1 MSVSDYIQSYL
12 SPMRMERQLLLA
24 KQALSKSYL
33 GQKGLIEV
41 VDVDGKLKFKSTYID
56 PLRLRGGQSAQL
68 ISDSIEEVAQYS
80 SSLGLTE
87 MVDIEA
93 GSLGPSTYRGYAQ
106 VLTDIN
112 EALKLTGD
120 QPISRAQIK
129 IHKAESGSESIG
141 KFLQNM
147 KNQKAGLIFP
157 TDEGGMALS
166 FIQGDRVLSM
176 EETLEAMSKGG
187 RPLFTPDE
195 LDKALKGGNEGLS
208 KLFAKLPKRLKGVL
222 SPRDISISG
231 GLMNS
236 FLGKPTS
243 IGSTQIMGELSQATL
258 AMDNVFE
265 TIALGFDQ
273 DTAKNFAL
281 GTKQSDVRAFMEES
295 FQYKGGGT
303 AVEEASGYV
312 NNVLD
317 EIIKSRTTPTSSL
330 DKTKIL
336 KSLEDLVTDIIRD
349 GKNDSDKGIFGTNE
363 IKKFLNDPKNSNLID
378 NETSG
383 VIKSLLDELEKGRD
397 GSSLI
402 NTKFASEL
410 RKTLHKELESL
421 TQSRDEKSMIR
432 KVELRRQL
440 SELNIKD
447 GEAIGLSQGTVR
459 GSVRIGG
466 ADYSY
471 KSAAQFK
478 NFSKRFEKY
487 GIITSISGLKK
498 ETGIAAG
505 TPILNLSGL
514 AESTSRVYT
523 DPMLAAFHDAIF
535 GNTEDIA
542 ISSKYSRNVLD
553 EFKGILE
560 SGRLTDDSE
569 VLQGIKKLA
578 QQDIEQF
585 AEPQQFSK
593 MLNRDFAQRIL
604 DLHRSGISINDSPE
618 YLNLLKKYYE
628 AELYKTKNGQRL
640 PVVGDVYRFALNSE
654 ANAMTGTTGR
664 KTIAGKTIDIE
675 PTKILSGKPI
685 NVKIG
690 EAGDEISAQIAQF
703 RVSNHNILFHE
714 DDIRKF
720 YHALGGFDLDDKGLP
735 ILGTYMSQGK
745 RRLGAAMVRQPTS
758 MGEVIGLTRFEDIES
773 YREIFGGN
781 RFFMKTLDEMA
792 KGDSKFLG
800 LKMAFDGS
808 GVSDD
813 VINSSMMGT
822 IEQLTIEVNDIL
834 SGAKFDKGVR
844 TGGMRDFNK
853 NFFKKLGVFGTLDDG
868 TEGVTHFS
876 ATKLIAL
883 GDQDPGLMSLGFQRL
898 VAEVA
903 EMPLEQEVLSGLDSM
918 SLISGSQKSQ
928 LQQMTKELKDQR
940 KNRLNLGGVDLED
953 ADREIQSLSD
963 KFYKTV
969 NALNISPEQKGIAL
983 GKSFINKS
991 IDSAIENTNILG
1003 QYINRATVVGHGLRQ
1018 MEDMLGTIPGIQ
1030 EDLISK
1036 KLMLAFTPA
1045 ETVIDMTQTFT
1056 SGRMLLGQ
1064 TTKLANGDPNLG
1076 VKVLQELYGK
1086 ETNLN
1091 DFGDKTMQQYGKMFG
1106 YLKQKHGGTD
1116 GPFTGVLDE
1125 AFLTSGK
1132 MNKNDLIN
1140 FARSLSAGMVE
1151 ADNTAD
1157 VTDINKAVESQQ
1169 YDEVE
1174 KVLRARGIIAKGSL
1188 SEIVDVANTSN
1199 YYLEAMAKLGRNAQI
1214 SQEQELV
1221 SRTSERSR
1229 IAAEKILDENQE
1241 RIKAVQSLADE
1252 IQSGFFAESSKV
1264 ELEIRKIELGSN
1276 LLDNLQQVQKSM
1288 GISGYEMTS
1297 ALQYGGLRRKIA
1309 PEFFTKLP
1317 DSSTNIENESLN
1329 LFHRYMQ
1336 MSEQKAIYEKS
1347 TKNLQLRQY
1356 VDDIFGNMSDA
1367 QKAGIKEDALDLDF
1381 ADDFFGTNRRSSVI
1395 SSLIKGEADEGATMD
1410 EQQIARALKN
1420 KTMFE
1425 LNAQADK
1432 EAAAFLN
1439 GDLASGRILSSVDD
1453 ITEATPGVV
1462 ADTLRDLSKVK
1473 KSTASQSM
1481 YKRMNKQYLAEQ
1493 FAKPGVRNIAIGA
1506 GLAIAASFL
1515 YQSKKDHTQEA
1526 MSGPPLL
1533 PGGSAYESDYPK
1545 RLSEIPQARGQGF
1558 TAGMNYKVSLFGDR
1572 DQIQK
1577 FSAAASGLTNGN
1589 INSTM
1594 YNRIPDVARDPY
1606 QSIARSY

>member
-1 MSVSDYIQSYL
+1 M
-12 SPMRMERQLLLA
+12 PMERQLLLA

-41 VDVDGKLKFKSTYID
+41 VDVDGKLKFKSTYFD
-56 PLRLRGGQSAQL
+56 PLRQRAGQSAQL
-68 ISDSIEEVAQYS
+68 ISDSIEEVAEYVS
-80 SSLGLTE
+80 SFGLTE
-87 MVDIEA
+87 AVDIKP
-93 GSLGPSTYRGYAQ
+93 GTLGPSTYRGYGQ
-106 VLTDIN
+106 VLMDIN
-112 EALKLTGD
+112 EALQLTGD
-120 QPISRAQIK
+120 QQYGAQIK
-129 IHKAESGSESIG
+129 IHKAEAGSESIG
-141 KFLQNM
+141 KFLQDM

-166 FIQGDRVLSM
+166 LRQGDRVLSM

-243 IGSTQIMGELSQATL
+243 IGSTQIMNELSQATL

-281 GTKQSDVRAFMEES
+281 GTKQSDVKAFMEES
-295 FQYKGGGT
+295 FKYKGGGT
-303 AVEEASGYV
+303 AVEEASSYV
-312 NNVLD
+312 NSVLD
-317 EIIKSRTTPTSSL
+317 EIIESRTTPTSSL

-336 KSLEDLVTDIIRD
+336 NSLENLVKDIIRD

-363 IKKFLNDPKNSNLID
+363 IKKFLNDPNNSSLID
-378 NETSG
+378 DETSG

-397 GSSLI
+397 GSSLV
-402 NTKFASEL
+402 NTKYAARL
-410 RKTLHKELESL
+410 RETLHKELESL
-421 TQSRDEKSMIR
+421 TQSRDEQSMIR

-440 SELNIKD
+440 SELKIGKD
-447 GEAIGLSQGTVR
+447 GEAIGSSQGTVR
-459 GSVRIGG
+459 GSVRIGD

-478 NFSKRFEKY
+478 NFSDRFDKY

-505 TPILNLSGL
+505 TPVLNLSGL

-523 DPMLAAFHDAIF
+523 DPMLASFHDAIF

-664 KTIAGKTIDIE
+664 KTLSGKSIDIE

-685 NVKIG
+685 KVTIG
-690 EAGDEISAQIAQF
+690 EAGDEFSAQIAQF

-735 ILGTYMSQGK
+735 ILGTYMSEGK

-781 RFFMKTLDEMA
+781 RFFMKTLNEMA
-792 KGDSKFLG
+792 EGDSKFLG

-834 SGAKFDKGVR
+834 SGAKFDNGVR

-903 EMPLEQEVLSGLDSM
+903 EMPLEQEVLSSLDSM

-953 ADREIQSLSD
+953 ADREIQSLSK
-963 KFYKTV
+963 KFYETV
-969 NALNISPEQKGIAL
+969 NALNLSPEQKGIAL
-983 GKSFINKS
+983 GKTFIGKS

-1030 EDLISK
+1030 QDLINK

-1056 SGRMLLGQ
+1056 SGRMLLGE
-1064 TTKLANGDPNLG
+1064 TAKLANLDSNLG
-1076 VKVLQELYGK
+1076 VKVLEELYGK

-1125 AFLTSGK
+1125 AFLTSKK

-1140 FARSLSAGMVE
+1140 FARSLSAGMLE
-1151 ADNTAD
+1151 ADNAAD

-1252 IQSGFFAESSKV
+1252 IQSGSFAESSKV
-1264 ELEIRKIELGSN
+1264 ALEIKKIELGDN
-1276 LLDNLQQVQKSM
+1276 LLRNLQDVQKSM

-1317 DSSTNIENESLN
+1317 DSSTNIDNESLN

-1336 MSEQKAIYEKS
+1336 MSDQKAIYEKS

-1356 VDDIFGNMSDA
+1356 VDEIFGNMSDT
-1367 QKAGIKEDALDLDF
+1367 QKAGIMDDALDLDF
-1381 ADDFFGTNRRSSVI
+1381 ADDFFGTGKTSSVI
-1395 SSLIKGEADEGATMD
+1395 SSIIKGQAEEGAGTME
-1410 EQQIARALKN
+1410 EQQIARALRN
-1420 KTMFE
+1420 KTAFE

-1439 GDLASGRILSSVDD
+1439 GDLASSRILSSADD
-1453 ITEATPGVV
+1453 ITETTPGVV
-1462 ADTLRDLSKVK
+1462 ADTLRDLSQVK

-1493 FAKPGVRNIAIGA
+1493 FAKPGVRNTAIGA

-1572 DQIQK
+1572 DQIEK
-1577 FSAAASGLTNGN
+1577 FSTAASGLTNGN

-1606 QSIARSY
+1606 QSMARSY

>member
-12 SPMRMERQLLLA
+12 SPMTMERQLLLA

-41 VDVDGKLKFKSTYID
+41 VDVDGKLKFRSTYID
-56 PLRLRGGQSAQL
+56 PLRLRAGQSARF
-68 ISDSIEEVAQYS
+68 ISDSIEEVAQHVS
-80 SSLGLTE
+80 SFGLTE
-87 MVDIEA
+87 LVNIEP
-93 GSLGPSTYRGYAQ
+93 GTLGPSTYRGYGQ
-106 VLTDIN
+106 VLMDIN
-112 EALKLTGD
+112 NALQLTGD
-120 QPISRAQIK
+120 QQYGAQIK
-129 IHKAESGSESIG
+129 IHKAEAGSESIG
-141 KFLQNM
+141 KFLQDM

-166 FIQGDRVLSM
+166 LRQGDRILSM

-222 SPRDISISG
+222 SPRDISIAG
-231 GLMNS
+231 NLMES
-236 FLGKPTS
+236 FLNKSAAIPPEKL
-243 IGSTQIMGELSQATL
+243 MGELSQATL

-265 TIALGFDQ
+265 TIALGFGRDTSLGKSVKQQ
-273 DTAKNFAL
+273 DAAAY
-281 GTKQSDVRAFMEES
+281 VRES
-295 FQYKGGGT
+295 FEYEGGRT
-303 AVEEASGYV
+303 ARQEAKRYV
-312 NNVLD
+312 DEVLT
-317 EIIKSRTTPTSSL
+317 EVIKSREESMPGLDFNKINNSL
-330 DKTKIL
+330 R
-336 KSLEDLVTDIIRD
+336 DLIAETIRD
-349 GKNDSDKGIFGTNE
+349 GNLDSAEGVFGTSKMKE
-363 IKKFLNDPKNSNLID
+363 FLKNSDTYDGNTK
-378 NETSG
+378 E
-383 VIKSLLDELEKGRD
+383 VIESLLDELEKGRD

-402 NTKFASEL
+402 NVRHGSNL
-410 RKTLHKELESL
+410 RLALKKELESL
-421 TQSRDEKSMIR
+421 TSSRDEASMIR

-440 SELNIKD
+440 SELKIGKD

-459 GSVRIGG
+459 GSVRIGEV
-466 ADYSY
+466 DYSY

-478 NFSKRFEKY
+478 KFSDRFDKY
-487 GIITSISGLKK
+487 AIITSISGLKK
-498 ETGIAAG
+498 ETAIAAG

-535 GNTEDIA
+535 GNTEDIG

-664 KTIAGKTIDIE
+664 K
-675 PTKILSGKPI
+675 ILSGKPI
-685 NVKIG
+685 SVKIG

-714 DDIRKF
+714 NDIRKF

-735 ILGTYMSQGK
+735 ILGTYMSEGK

-758 MGEVIGLTRFEDIES
+758 MGEVIGLTRFDDIES
-773 YREIFGGN
+773 YRQIFGGN

-813 VINSSMMGT
+813 VINSSMMDT

-834 SGAKFDKGVR
+834 SGAKFDNGVR
-844 TGGMRDFNK
+844 TGGMRDFNR
-853 NFFKKLGVFGTLDDG
+853 NFFKKLGVLESGENTIG
-868 TEGVTHFS
+868 NFS

-883 GDQDPGLMSLGFQRL
+883 GDQDPALMSLGFQRL
-898 VAEVA
+898 VARVA
-903 EMPLEQEVLSGLDSM
+903 EMPLEEEVLSSLDGI
-918 SLISGSQKSQ
+918 ISGSQKSQ
-928 LQQMTKELKDQR
+928 LQQMTKELKKLR
-940 KNRLNLGGVDLED
+940 GGTSSDLAIKD
-953 ADREIQSLSD
+953 LSK
-963 KFYKTV
+963 KFYDTV
-969 NALNISPEQKGIAL
+969 NALNLSPENLQSAL
-983 GKSFINKS
+983 GKTFIGKS

-1030 EDLISK
+1030 QDLINK

-1056 SGRMLLGQ
+1056 SGRMLLGE
-1064 TTKLANGDPNLG
+1064 TAKLANMDPNLG
-1076 VKVLQELYGK
+1076 AKVLEELYGK

-1125 AFLTSGK
+1125 AFLTSKK

-1140 FARSLSAGMVE
+1140 FARSLSAGMLE
-1151 ADNTAD
+1151 ADNAAD

-1188 SEIVDVANTSN
+1188 SEMVDVANTSN

-1214 SQEQELV
+1214 SQEQELA

-1252 IQSGFFAESSKV
+1252 IQSGFFAEASKV
-1264 ELEIRKIELGSN
+1264 ELEIRKIELGDN
-1276 LLDNLQQVQKSM
+1276 LLRNLQDVQKSM
-1288 GISGYEMTS
+1288 GISGYELTS

-1317 DSSTNIENESLN
+1317 DSSTNINNESLD

-1356 VDDIFGNMSDA
+1356 VDDIFSNMSDA
-1367 QKAGIKEDALDLDF
+1367 QKAGIKEDVLDLDF
-1381 ADDFFGTNRRSSVI
+1381 ADDFFGTNHRSSVI

-1410 EQQIARALKN
+1410 ERQIAKALRN

-1425 LNAQADK
+1425 LNAQTDK

-1439 GDLASGRILSSVDD
+1439 GDLASNRILSSVDD

-1462 ADTLRDLSKVK
+1462 ADTLRDLSQVK
-1473 KSTASQSM
+1473 KSTAAQSM

-1493 FAKPGVRNIAIGA
+1493 FAKRGVRNTAIGA

-1533 PGGSAYESDYPK
+1533 PGGSAYESEYPK

-1577 FSAAASGLTNGN
+1577 FSAAVSGLTNGN

>member
-1 MSVSDYIQSYL
+1 M
-12 SPMRMERQLLLA
+12 PRERRLLLA

-56 PLRLRGGQSAQL
+56 PLRLKAGQSAQFV
-68 ISDSIEEVAQYS
+68 SDSIEEVAQPVS
-80 SSLGLTE
+80 SFGLTE
-87 MVDIEA
+87 LVNIEP
-93 GSLGPSTYRGYAQ
+93 GTLGPSTYRGYGQ
-106 VLTDIN
+106 VLMDIN
-112 EALKLTGD
+112 EALGLTGD
-120 QPISRAQIK
+120 QQYGAQIK
-129 IHKAESGSESIG
+129 IHKAEAGSESIG
-141 KFLQNM
+141 KFLQDM

-166 FIQGDRVLSM
+166 LRQGDRVLSM

-231 GLMNS
+231 DLMKS
-236 FLGKPTS
+236 FLSKPTVF
-243 IGSTQIMGELSQATL
+243 GPKGIMDELSQATL

-281 GTKQSDVRAFMEES
+281 GTKQFDVRAFMEES

-303 AVEEASGYV
+303 AVEEASSYV

-317 EIIKSRTTPTSSL
+317 EIIKSRTTPTSNL

-336 KSLEDLVTDIIRD
+336 NSLENLVKDIIRD

-363 IKKFLNDPKNSNLID
+363 IKKFLNDPNNSSLID
-378 NETSG
+378 DETSG

-410 RKTLHKELESL
+410 RKTLHQELGSL
-421 TQSRDEKSMIR
+421 TQNRDEQSMIR

-466 ADYSY
+466 VDYSY

-505 TPILNLSGL
+505 TPVLNLSGL

-523 DPMLAAFHDAIF
+523 DPMLASFHDAIF

-560 SGRLTDDSE
+560 SGRLTDNSE

-664 KTIAGKTIDIE
+664 KTLSGKSIDID

-685 NVKIG
+685 KVTIG

-735 ILGTYMSQGK
+735 ILGTYMSEGK

-834 SGAKFDKGVR
+834 SGAKFDNGVR

-903 EMPLEQEVLSGLDSM
+903 EMPLEQEVLSSLDSM
-918 SLISGSQKSQ
+918 SLISRSQKSQ

-969 NALNISPEQKGIAL
+969 NALNISPEQKSIAL

-1030 EDLISK
+1030 EDLINK

-1076 VKVLQELYGK
+1076 VKVLKELYGK

-1106 YLKQKHGGTD
+1106 YLRQKHKLD
-1116 GPFTGVLDE
+1116 GMDPMDPRKALVLDE
-1125 AFLTSGK
+1125 AFLTSKK

-1140 FARSLSAGMVE
+1140 FARSLSAGMLE
-1151 ADNTAD
+1151 ADNAAD

-1252 IQSGFFAESSKV
+1252 IQSGSFAESSKIA
-1264 ELEIRKIELGSN
+1264 LEIKKIELGDN
-1276 LLDNLQQVQKSM
+1276 LLRNLQDVQKSM
-1288 GISGYEMTS
+1288 GISGYELTS

-1317 DSSTNIENESLN
+1317 DSSTNIDNESLN

-1336 MSEQKAIYEKS
+1336 MSDQKAIYEKS

-1356 VDDIFGNMSDA
+1356 VDDIFGNMSDT
-1367 QKAGIKEDALDLDF
+1367 QKAGIMDDALDLDF
-1381 ADDFFGTNRRSSVI
+1381 ADDFFGTGKTSSVI
-1395 SSLIKGEADEGATMD
+1395 SSIIKGQAEEGAGTME
-1410 EQQIARALKN
+1410 EQQIARALRN
-1420 KTMFE
+1420 KTAFE

-1439 GDLASGRILSSVDD
+1439 GDLASSRILSSADD
-1453 ITEATPGVV
+1453 ITETTPGVV
-1462 ADTLRDLSKVK
+1462 ADTLRDLSQVK

-1493 FAKPGVRNIAIGA
+1493 FAKPGVRNAAIGA
-1506 GLAIAASFL
+1506 GIAIAASFL
-1515 YQSKKDHTQEA
+1515 YQNKKDHTQEA

-1545 RLSEIPQARGQGF
+1545 RMSEIPQARGQGF

-1577 FSAAASGLTNGN
+1577 FSAAASGLTNGS

>member
-12 SPMRMERQLLLA
+12 SPMPMERQLLLA

-41 VDVDGKLKFKSTYID
+41 VDVDGKLKFRSTYID
-56 PLRLRGGQSAQL
+56 PLRLRAGQSARF
-68 ISDSIEEVAQYS
+68 ISDSIEEVAQHVS
-80 SSLGLTE
+80 SFGLTE
-87 MVDIEA
+87 LVNIEP
-93 GSLGPSTYRGYAQ
+93 GTLGPSTYRGYGQ
-106 VLTDIN
+106 VLMDIN
-112 EALKLTGD
+112 NALQLTGD
-120 QPISRAQIK
+120 QQYGAQIK
-129 IHKAESGSESIG
+129 IHKAEAGSESIG
-141 KFLQNM
+141 KFLQDM

-166 FIQGDRVLSM
+166 LRQGDRILSM

-222 SPRDISISG
+222 SPRDISIAG
-231 GLMNS
+231 NLMES
-236 FLGKPTS
+236 FLNKSAAIAPEKL
-243 IGSTQIMGELSQATL
+243 MGELSQATL

-265 TIALGFDQ
+265 TIALGFGRDTSLGKSVKQQ
-273 DTAKNFAL
+273 DAAAY
-281 GTKQSDVRAFMEES
+281 VRES
-295 FQYKGGGT
+295 FEYEGGRT
-303 AVEEASGYV
+303 ARQEAKRYV
-312 NNVLD
+312 DEVLT
-317 EIIKSRTTPTSSL
+317 EVIKSREESMPGLDFNKINNSL
-330 DKTKIL
+330 R
-336 KSLEDLVTDIIRD
+336 DLIAETIRD
-349 GKNDSDKGIFGTNE
+349 GNLDSAEGVFGTSKMKE
-363 IKKFLNDPKNSNLID
+363 FLKNSDTYDGNTK
-378 NETSG
+378 E
-383 VIKSLLDELEKGRD
+383 VIESLLDELEKGRD

-402 NTKFASEL
+402 NVRHGSNL
-410 RKTLHKELESL
+410 RLALKKELESL
-421 TQSRDEKSMIR
+421 TSSRDEASMIR

-440 SELNIKD
+440 SELKIGKD

-459 GSVRIGG
+459 GSVRIGEV
-466 ADYSY
+466 DYSY

-478 NFSKRFEKY
+478 KFSDRFDKY
-487 GIITSISGLKK
+487 AIITSISGLKK
-498 ETGIAAG
+498 ETAIAAG

-535 GNTEDIA
+535 GNTEDIG

-560 SGRLTDDSE
+560 SGRLTDDSK

-664 KTIAGKTIDIE
+664 K
-675 PTKILSGKPI
+675 ILSGKPI
-685 NVKIG
+685 SVKIG

-703 RVSNHNILFHE
+703 RVSNHNVLFHE
-714 DDIRKF
+714 NDIRKF

-735 ILGTYMSQGK
+735 ILGTYMSEGK

-758 MGEVIGLTRFEDIES
+758 MGEVIGLTRFDDIES
-773 YREIFGGN
+773 YRQIFGGN
-781 RFFMKTLDEMA
+781 RFFMKTLNEMA
-792 KGDSKFLG
+792 EKDSKFLG

-834 SGAKFDKGVR
+834 SGAKFDNGVR
-844 TGGMRDFNK
+844 TGGMRDFNR
-853 NFFKKLGVFGTLDDG
+853 NFFQKLGVLESGENTIG
-868 TEGVTHFS
+868 NFS

-883 GDQDPGLMSLGFQRL
+883 GDQDPALMSLGFQRL
-898 VAEVA
+898 VSKVA
-903 EMPLEQEVLSGLDSM
+903 EMPLEEEVLS
-918 SLISGSQKSQ
+918 SLEGIIGESQKSQ
-928 LQQMTKELKDQR
+928 LQQMTKELK
-940 KNRLNLGGVDLED
+940 RLRSGNSSDLAIKE
-953 ADREIQSLSD
+953 LSE
-963 KFYKTV
+963 KFYETV
-969 NALNISPEQKGIAL
+969 RKLELTPQQLQSGIGKAFIS
-983 GKSFINKS
+983 KS
-991 IDSAIENTNILG
+991 IDSAVENTSSLG
-1003 QYINRATVVGHGLRQ
+1003 LYSNRATVVGHGLRQ

-1030 EDLISK
+1030 QDFIDNEIMLGFHGAED
-1036 KLMLAFTPA
+1036 
-1045 ETVIDMTQTFT
+1045 VIDMTQTLT
-1056 SGRMLLGQ
+1056 SRRMLMEY
-1064 TTKLANGDPNLG
+1064 TAKLANGDPNLAM
-1076 VKVLQELYGK
+1076 KVLEELYGK
-1086 ETNLN
+1086 ELGINES
-1091 DFGDKTMQQYGKMFG
+1091 GAITMQQYGKMFG
-1106 YLKQKHGGTD
+1106 FAKQKYDRVNPITKRKL
-1116 GPFTGVLDE
+1116 VLDE
-1125 AFLTSGK
+1125 AFLASGK
-1132 MNKNDLIN
+1132 MGEDDLIN
-1140 FARSLSAGMVE
+1140 FARELSAGMLK
-1151 ADNTAD
+1151 ADNAAD
-1157 VTDINKAVESQQ
+1157 VTDIDKAVESGQFKQ
-1169 YDEVE
+1169 VE
-1174 KVLRARGIIAKGSL
+1174 EVLRARGIIAKGSL
-1188 SEIVDVANTSN
+1188 SDMIDVANTSN

-1252 IQSGFFAESSKV
+1252 IQSGFFAEASKV
-1264 ELEIRKIELGSN
+1264 ELEIRKIELGDN
-1276 LLDNLQQVQKSM
+1276 LLRNLQDVQKSM
-1288 GISGYEMTS
+1288 GISGYELTS

-1317 DSSTNIENESLN
+1317 DSSTNIDNESLD

-1356 VDDIFGNMSDA
+1356 VDDIFSNMSDA

-1395 SSLIKGEADEGATMD
+1395 SSLIKGGADEGATMD
-1410 EQQIARALKN
+1410 EQQIARALRN

-1425 LNAQADK
+1425 LNAQTDK

-1439 GDLASGRILSSVDD
+1439 GDLASNRILSSVDD

-1462 ADTLRDLSKVK
+1462 ADTLRDLSQVK

-1493 FAKPGVRNIAIGA
+1493 FAKRGVRNTAIGA

-1533 PGGSAYESDYPK
+1533 PGGSAYESEYPK

>member
-12 SPMRMERQLLLA
+12 SPMPMERQLLLA

-41 VDVDGKLKFKSTYID
+41 VDVDGKLKFRSTYID
-56 PLRLRGGQSAQL
+56 PLRLRAGQSARF
-68 ISDSIEEVAQYS
+68 ISDSIEEVAQHVS
-80 SSLGLTE
+80 SFGLTE
-87 MVDIEA
+87 LVNIEP
-93 GSLGPSTYRGYAQ
+93 GTLGPSTYRGYGQ
-106 VLTDIN
+106 VLMDIN
-112 EALKLTGD
+112 NALQLTGD
-120 QPISRAQIK
+120 QQYGAQIK
-129 IHKAESGSESIG
+129 IHKAEAGSESIG
-141 KFLQNM
+141 KFLQDM

-166 FIQGDRVLSM
+166 LRQGDRILSM

-222 SPRDISISG
+222 SPRDISIAG
-231 GLMNS
+231 NLMES
-236 FLGKPTS
+236 FLNKSAAIAPEKL
-243 IGSTQIMGELSQATL
+243 MGELSQATL

-265 TIALGFDQ
+265 TIALGFGRDTSLGKSVKQQ
-273 DTAKNFAL
+273 DAAAYI
-281 GTKQSDVRAFMEES
+281 RES
-295 FQYKGGGT
+295 FEYEGGRT
-303 AVEEASGYV
+303 ARQEAKRYV
-312 NNVLD
+312 DEVLT
-317 EIIKSRTTPTSSL
+317 EVIKSREESMPGLDFNKINNSL
-330 DKTKIL
+330 R
-336 KSLEDLVTDIIRD
+336 DLIAETIRD
-349 GKNDSDKGIFGTNE
+349 GNLDSAEGVFGTSKMKEFLKNSDKYDGNTKE
-363 IKKFLNDPKNSNLID
+363 
-378 NETSG
+378 
-383 VIKSLLDELEKGRD
+383 VIESLLDELEKGRD

-402 NTKFASEL
+402 NVRHGSNL
-410 RKTLHKELESL
+410 RLALKKELESL
-421 TQSRDEKSMIR
+421 TSNRDEASMIR

-440 SELNIKD
+440 SELKIGKD

-459 GSVRIGG
+459 GSVRIGKV
-466 ADYSY
+466 DYSY

-478 NFSKRFEKY
+478 KFSDRFDKY
-487 GIITSISGLKK
+487 AIITSISGLKK
-498 ETGIAAG
+498 ETAIAAG
-505 TPILNLSGL
+505 TPVLNLSGL

-535 GNTEDIA
+535 GNTEDIG

-664 KTIAGKTIDIE
+664 K
-675 PTKILSGKPI
+675 ILSGKPI
-685 NVKIG
+685 SVKIG

-714 DDIRKF
+714 NDIRKF

-735 ILGTYMSQGK
+735 ILGTYMSEGK

-758 MGEVIGLTRFEDIES
+758 MGEVIGLTRFDDIES
-773 YREIFGGN
+773 YRQIFGGN

-792 KGDSKFLG
+792 KGDSRFLG

-834 SGAKFDKGVR
+834 SGAKFDNGVR
-844 TGGMRDFNK
+844 TGGMRDFNR
-853 NFFKKLGVFGTLDDG
+853 NFFQKLGVLESGENTIAN
-868 TEGVTHFS
+868 FS

-883 GDQDPGLMSLGFQRL
+883 GDQDPALMSLGFQRL
-898 VAEVA
+898 VARVA
-903 EMPLEQEVLSGLDSM
+903 EMPLEEEVLSSLDGI
-918 SLISGSQKSQ
+918 ISGSQKSQ
-928 LQQMTKELKDQR
+928 LQQMTKELKKLR
-940 KNRLNLGGVDLED
+940 GGTSSDLAIKD
-953 ADREIQSLSD
+953 LSK
-963 KFYKTV
+963 KFYDTV
-969 NALNISPEQKGIAL
+969 NALNLSPENLQSAL
-983 GKSFINKS
+983 GKTFIGKS

-1030 EDLISK
+1030 QDLINK

-1056 SGRMLLGQ
+1056 SGRMLLGE
-1064 TTKLANGDPNLG
+1064 TAKLANMDPNLG
-1076 VKVLQELYGK
+1076 AKVLEELYGK

-1125 AFLTSGK
+1125 AFLASGK

-1140 FARSLSAGMVE
+1140 FARSLSAGMLE

-1157 VTDINKAVESQQ
+1157 VTDIDKAVESQQ

-1174 KVLRARGIIAKGSL
+1174 KVLRARGIIDKGSL
-1188 SEIVDVANTSN
+1188 SKMIDVANTSN

-1252 IQSGFFAESSKV
+1252 IQSGFFAEASKV
-1264 ELEIRKIELGSN
+1264 ELEIRKIELGDN
-1276 LLDNLQQVQKSM
+1276 LLRNLQDVQKSM
-1288 GISGYEMTS
+1288 GISGYELTS

-1317 DSSTNIENESLN
+1317 DSSTNIDNESLD

-1356 VDDIFGNMSDA
+1356 VDDIFSNMSDA

-1395 SSLIKGEADEGATMD
+1395 SSLIKGGADEGATMD
-1410 EQQIARALKN
+1410 EQQIARALRN

-1425 LNAQADK
+1425 LNAQTDK

-1439 GDLASGRILSSVDD
+1439 GDLASNRILSSVDD

-1462 ADTLRDLSKVK
+1462 ADTLRDLSQVK

-1493 FAKPGVRNIAIGA
+1493 FAKPGVRNTAIGA
-1506 GLAIAASFL
+1506 GLTIAASFL

-1526 MSGPPLL
+1526 ISGPPLL
-1533 PGGSAYESDYPK
+1533 PGGSAYESEYPK

>member
-12 SPMRMERQLLLA
+12 SPMPMERQLLLA

-41 VDVDGKLKFKSTYID
+41 VDVDGKLKFRSTYID
-56 PLRLRGGQSAQL
+56 PLRLRAGQSARF
-68 ISDSIEEVAQYS
+68 ISDSIEEVAQHVS
-80 SSLGLTE
+80 SFGLTE
-87 MVDIEA
+87 LVNIEP
-93 GSLGPSTYRGYAQ
+93 GTLGPSTYRGYGQ
-106 VLTDIN
+106 VLMDIN
-112 EALKLTGD
+112 NALQLTGD
-120 QPISRAQIK
+120 QQYGAQIK
-129 IHKAESGSESIG
+129 IHKAEAGSESIG
-141 KFLQNM
+141 KFLQDM

-166 FIQGDRVLSM
+166 LRQGDRILSM

-222 SPRDISISG
+222 SPRDISIAG
-231 GLMNS
+231 NLMES
-236 FLGKPTS
+236 FLNKSAAIAPEKL
-243 IGSTQIMGELSQATL
+243 MGELSQATL

-265 TIALGFDQ
+265 TIALGFGRDTSLGKSVKQQ
-273 DTAKNFAL
+273 DAAAYI
-281 GTKQSDVRAFMEES
+281 RES
-295 FQYKGGGT
+295 FEYEGGRT
-303 AVEEASGYV
+303 ARQEAKRYV
-312 NNVLD
+312 DEVLT
-317 EIIKSRTTPTSSL
+317 EVIKSREESMPGLDFNKINNSL
-330 DKTKIL
+330 R
-336 KSLEDLVTDIIRD
+336 DLIAETIRD
-349 GKNDSDKGIFGTNE
+349 GNLDSAEGVFGTSKMKEFLKNSDKYDGNTKE
-363 IKKFLNDPKNSNLID
+363 
-378 NETSG
+378 
-383 VIKSLLDELEKGRD
+383 VIESLLDELEKGRD

-402 NTKFASEL
+402 NVRHGSNL
-410 RKTLHKELESL
+410 RLALKKELESL
-421 TQSRDEKSMIR
+421 TSNRDEASMIR

-440 SELNIKD
+440 SELKIGKD

-459 GSVRIGG
+459 GSVRIGKV
-466 ADYSY
+466 DYSY

-478 NFSKRFEKY
+478 KFSDRFDKY
-487 GIITSISGLKK
+487 AIITSISGLKK
-498 ETGIAAG
+498 ETAIAAG
-505 TPILNLSGL
+505 TPVLNLSGL

-535 GNTEDIA
+535 GNTEDIG

-664 KTIAGKTIDIE
+664 K
-675 PTKILSGKPI
+675 ILSGKPI
-685 NVKIG
+685 SVKIG

-714 DDIRKF
+714 NDIRKF

-735 ILGTYMSQGK
+735 ILGTYMSEGK

-758 MGEVIGLTRFEDIES
+758 MGEVIGLTRFDDIES
-773 YREIFGGN
+773 YRQIFGGN

-792 KGDSKFLG
+792 KGDSRFLG

-834 SGAKFDKGVR
+834 SGAKFDNGVR
-844 TGGMRDFNK
+844 TGGMRDFNR
-853 NFFKKLGVFGTLDDG
+853 NFFRKLGVLESGENTIAN
-868 TEGVTHFS
+868 FS

-883 GDQDPGLMSLGFQRL
+883 GDQDPALMSLGFQRL
-898 VAEVA
+898 VARVA
-903 EMPLEQEVLSGLDSM
+903 EMPLEEEVLSSLDGI
-918 SLISGSQKSQ
+918 ISGSQKSQ
-928 LQQMTKELKDQR
+928 LQQMTKELKKLR
-940 KNRLNLGGVDLED
+940 GGTSSDLAIKD
-953 ADREIQSLSD
+953 LSK
-963 KFYKTV
+963 KFYDTV
-969 NALNISPEQKGIAL
+969 NALNLSPENLQSAL
-983 GKSFINKS
+983 GKTFIGKS

-1030 EDLISK
+1030 QDLINK

-1056 SGRMLLGQ
+1056 SGRMLLGE
-1064 TTKLANGDPNLG
+1064 TAKLANMDPNLG
-1076 VKVLQELYGK
+1076 AKVLEELYGK

-1125 AFLTSGK
+1125 AFLASGK

-1140 FARSLSAGMVE
+1140 FARSLSAGMLE

-1157 VTDINKAVESQQ
+1157 VTDIDKAVESQQ

-1174 KVLRARGIIAKGSL
+1174 KVLRARGIIDKGSL
-1188 SEIVDVANTSN
+1188 SKMIDVANTSN

-1252 IQSGFFAESSKV
+1252 IQSGFFAEASKV
-1264 ELEIRKIELGSN
+1264 ELEIRKIELGDN
-1276 LLDNLQQVQKSM
+1276 LLRNLQDVQKSM
-1288 GISGYEMTS
+1288 GISGYELTS

-1317 DSSTNIENESLN
+1317 DSSTNIDNESLD

-1356 VDDIFGNMSDA
+1356 VDDIFSNMSDA

-1395 SSLIKGEADEGATMD
+1395 SSLIKGGADEGATMD
-1410 EQQIARALKN
+1410 EQQIARALRN

-1425 LNAQADK
+1425 LNAQTDK

-1439 GDLASGRILSSVDD
+1439 GDLASNRILSSVDD

-1462 ADTLRDLSKVK
+1462 ADTLRDLSQVK

-1493 FAKPGVRNIAIGA
+1493 FAKPGVRNTAIGA

-1526 MSGPPLL
+1526 ISGPPLL
-1533 PGGSAYESDYPK
+1533 PGGSAYESEYPK

>member
-12 SPMRMERQLLLA
+12 SPMPMERQLLLA

-41 VDVDGKLKFKSTYID
+41 VDVDGELKFRSTYLD
-56 PLRLRGGQSAQL
+56 PLRIKAGQSARFV
-68 ISDSIEEVAQYS
+68 SDSIEKVAEYVS
-80 SSLGLTE
+80 SFGLTE
-87 MVDIEA
+87 LVNIEP
-93 GSLGPSTYRGYAQ
+93 GDLGPSTYRGYAQ
-106 VLTDIN
+106 VLMDIN
-112 EALKLTGD
+112 AASKLTGD
-120 QPISRAQIK
+120 QQYGAQIK
-129 IHKAESGSESIG
+129 IHKAEAGSASIG
-141 KFLQNM
+141 KFLQDM
-147 KNQKAGLIFP
+147 KNQNAGLIFP

-166 FIQGDRVLSM
+166 LRQGDRILSM

-195 LDKALKGGNEGLS
+195 LAEALKGGNAGLS
-208 KLFAKLPKRLKGVL
+208 KLFAKLPKRLKGIL
-222 SPRDISISG
+222 STRDISIAG
-231 GLMNS
+231 NLMQS
-236 FLGKPTS
+236 FLNKS
-243 IGSTQIMGELSQATL
+243 AAIGPEKLMGELSQATL

-281 GTKQSDVRAFMEES
+281 GTKQSDVKAFMEES
-295 FQYKGGGT
+295 FKYKGGGT
-303 AVEEASGYV
+303 AVEEAKRYV
-312 NNVLD
+312 DEVLT
-317 EIIKSRTTPTSSL
+317 EIIKSREESMPGLDFNKINNSL
-330 DKTKIL
+330 R
-336 KSLEDLVTDIIRD
+336 DLVTETIRD
-349 GKNDSDKGIFGTNE
+349 GNLDAAEGVFGTSKMKEFLKNSDKYDGNT
-363 IKKFLNDPKNSNLID
+363 KD
-378 NETSG
+378 

-402 NTKFASEL
+402 NVRHGSNL
-410 RKTLHKELESL
+410 RLALKEELESL
-421 TQSRDEKSMIR
+421 TSSRDEASMIR

-440 SELNIKD
+440 SELKIGKD
-447 GEAIGLSQGTVR
+447 GEATGLSQVTVR
-459 GSVRIGG
+459 GSARFGKV
-466 ADYSY
+466 DYSY

-478 NFSKRFEKY
+478 RFSDRFDKY
-487 GIITSISGLKK
+487 AIITSISGLKK

-505 TPILNLSGL
+505 TPVLNLSGL
-514 AESTSRVYT
+514 AESTSRVYM
-523 DPMLAAFHDAIF
+523 DPMLAAFHDGIF
-535 GNTEDIA
+535 GNTEDMKLA
-542 ISSKYSRNVLD
+542 QAYRNNVLD
-553 EFKGILE
+553 EFRGILQT
-560 SGRLTDDSE
+560 GRLTDNSK
-569 VLQGIKKLA
+569 VLEGIKQLA
-578 QQDIEQF
+578 QQDIEDF
-585 AEPQQFSK
+585 MEPQQFSK

-685 NVKIG
+685 SVMIG
-690 EAGDEISAQIAQF
+690 EAGNEISADIVKF

-714 DDIRKF
+714 NDIRKF

-758 MGEVIGLTRFEDIES
+758 MGEAIGLTRFEDIES
-773 YREIFGGN
+773 YRQIFGGN
-781 RFFMKTLDEMA
+781 RFFMKTLNEMA
-792 KGDSKFLG
+792 KEDEKYKLLYTSLQGINPLTH
-800 LKMAFDGS
+800 KMGM
-808 GVSDD
+808 SDD
-813 VINSSMMGT
+813 FFNEKMMDRL
-822 IEQLTIEVNDIL
+822 EQLTIDVNDRL
-834 SGAKFDKGVR
+834 SVGI
-844 TGGMRDFNK
+844 MRDFNR
-853 NFFKKLGVFGTLDDG
+853 NFFQKLGVLKSGENRIENL
-868 TEGVTHFS
+868 S

-883 GDQDPGLMSLGFQRL
+883 GDKDPALMSLGFQRL

-903 EMPLEQEVLSGLDSM
+903 EMPLEEEVLSSLDGI
-918 SLISGSQKSQ
+918 ISGSQKSQ
-928 LQQMTKELKDQR
+928 LQQMTKELKKLR
-940 KNRLNLGGVDLED
+940 GGTSSDLAIKD
-953 ADREIQSLSD
+953 LSK
-963 KFYKTV
+963 KFYDTV
-969 NALNISPEQKGIAL
+969 NALNLSPENLQSAL
-983 GKSFINKS
+983 GKTFIGKS

-1030 EDLISK
+1030 QDLINK
-1036 KLMLAFTPA
+1036 KLMLAFAPA
-1045 ETVIDMTQTFT
+1045 ETVIDMTQTLG
-1056 SGRMLLGQ
+1056 SGRMLLGE
-1064 TTKLANGDPNLG
+1064 TAKLANMDPNLG
-1076 VKVLQELYGK
+1076 AKVLEELYGK

-1091 DFGDKTMQQYGKMFG
+1091 DLGDKTIKQYGKMFG
-1106 YLKQKHGGTD
+1106 YLKQKHGAKLI
-1116 GPFTGVLDE
+1116 LDE
-1125 AFLTSGK
+1125 ALLTSGK
-1132 MNKNDLIN
+1132 MNENDLIN
-1140 FARSLSAGMVE
+1140 FATELSAGMFE
-1151 ADNTAD
+1151 ADNTVD
-1157 VTDINKAVESQQ
+1157 VTDIDKAVESGQFEQ
-1169 YDEVE
+1169 VKD
-1174 KVLRARGIIAKGSL
+1174 VLRARGIIAKGSL
-1188 SEIVDVANTSN
+1188 SKMIDVANTSN

-1214 SQEQELV
+1214 SQEQELI

-1229 IAAEKILDENQE
+1229 IAAEKILDENQAG
-1241 RIKAVQSLADE
+1241 IKAVQSLADDIE
-1252 IQSGFFAESSKV
+1252 SGFAPEASRV
-1264 ELEIRKIELGSN
+1264 ALEVRKIELGTN
-1276 LLDNLQQVQKSM
+1276 LLRNLQDVQKSM

-1317 DSSTNIENESLN
+1317 DASTNKDNESLN
-1329 LFHRYMQ
+1329 LLSRYMK
-1336 MSEQKAIYEKS
+1336 MSEQKATYEKS

-1356 VDDIFGNMSDA
+1356 IDDIFTQNRLSDA
-1367 QKAGIKEDALDLDF
+1367 QKAGIMHEGLDLDF
-1381 ADDFFGTNRRSSVI
+1381 AEDFFGTDNKSSVI
-1395 SSLIKGEADEGATMD
+1395 SSLIKGKVDQGPGSMD

-1420 KTMFE
+1420 KTIFE
-1425 LNAQADK
+1425 ANTQTDK

-1439 GDLASGRILSSVDD
+1439 GDLASSNILKSADD
-1453 ITEATPGVV
+1453 ITETTPGVV

-1493 FAKPGVRNIAIGA
+1493 FAKPGVRNAAIAA
-1506 GLAIAASFL
+1506 GITVAASFL
-1515 YQSKKDHTQEA
+1515 YQNKKDHTQEA

-1558 TAGMNYKVSLFGDR
+1558 TMGMNYKVSLFGDR

-1606 QSIARSY
+1606 QSMARSY

>member
-12 SPMRMERQLLLA
+12 SPMPMERQLLLA

-41 VDVDGKLKFKSTYID
+41 VDVDGKLKFKSTYFD
-56 PLRLRGGQSAQL
+56 PLRQRAGQSAQL
-68 ISDSIEEVAQYS
+68 ISDSIEEVAEYVS
-80 SSLGLTE
+80 SFGLTE
-87 MVDIEA
+87 AVDIKP
-93 GSLGPSTYRGYAQ
+93 GTLGPSTYRGYGQ
-106 VLTDIN
+106 VLMDIN
-112 EALKLTGD
+112 EALQLTGD
-120 QPISRAQIK
+120 QQYGAQIK
-129 IHKAESGSESIG
+129 IHKAEAGSESIG
-141 KFLQNM
+141 KFLQDM

-166 FIQGDRVLSM
+166 LRQGDRVLSM

-222 SPRDISISG
+222 SPRDISISRD
-231 GLMNS
+231 LMKS
-236 FLGKPTS
+236 FLGKPTVF
-243 IGSTQIMGELSQATL
+243 GPKGIMDELSQATL

-281 GTKQSDVRAFMEES
+281 GTKQSDVKAFMEES
-295 FQYKGGGT
+295 FKYKGGGT
-303 AVEEASGYV
+303 AVEEASSYV
-312 NNVLD
+312 NSVLD
-317 EIIKSRTTPTSSL
+317 EIIESRTTPTSSL

-363 IKKFLNDPKNSNLID
+363 IKKFLNDPKNSSLID
-378 NETSG
+378 DETSG

-397 GSSLI
+397 GSSLV
-402 NTKFASEL
+402 NTKYASRL
-410 RKTLHKELESL
+410 RATLHQELESL
-421 TQSRDEKSMIR
+421 TQNRDEQSMIR

-440 SELNIKD
+440 SELKIGKD

-478 NFSKRFEKY
+478 NFSDRFQKY

-523 DPMLAAFHDAIF
+523 DPMLASFHDAIF
-535 GNTEDIA
+535 GNTEDIG

-664 KTIAGKTIDIE
+664 K
-675 PTKILSGKPI
+675 ILSGKPI
-685 NVKIG
+685 SVKIG

-703 RVSNHNILFHE
+703 RVSNHNVLFHE
-714 DDIRKF
+714 NDIRKF

-834 SGAKFDKGVR
+834 SGAKFDKA
-844 TGGMRDFNK
+844 TGKRIAGTGMRDFNR
-853 NFFKKLGVFGTLDDG
+853 NFFQKLGVLESGENTIAN
-868 TEGVTHFS
+868 FS

-883 GDQDPGLMSLGFQRL
+883 GDKDPALMSLGFQRL
-898 VAEVA
+898 VARVA
-903 EMPLEQEVLSGLDSM
+903 EMPLEEEVLSSLDSM
-918 SLISGSQKSQ
+918 ISGSQKSH
-928 LQQMTKELKDQR
+928 LQQITKQLKTQR
-940 KNRLNLGGVDLED
+940 KNRFNLGGIDLDD
-953 ADREIQSLSD
+953 ADREIQSLSK
-963 KFYKTV
+963 KFYETV
-969 NALNISPEQKGIAL
+969 NALNLSPEQKGIAL
-983 GKSFINKS
+983 GKSFIGKS

-1030 EDLISK
+1030 QDLINK

-1056 SGRMLLGQ
+1056 SGRMLLGE
-1064 TTKLANGDPNLG
+1064 TAKLANLDSNLG
-1076 VKVLQELYGK
+1076 VKVLEELYGK

-1125 AFLTSGK
+1125 AFLTSKK

-1140 FARSLSAGMVE
+1140 FARSLSAGMLE
-1151 ADNTAD
+1151 ADNAAD

-1214 SQEQELV
+1214 SQEQELA

-1252 IQSGFFAESSKV
+1252 IQSGSFAESSKV
-1264 ELEIRKIELGSN
+1264 ALEIKKIELGDN
-1276 LLDNLQQVQKSM
+1276 LLRNLQDVQKSM
-1288 GISGYEMTS
+1288 GISGYELTS

-1317 DSSTNIENESLN
+1317 DSSTNINNESLD

-1367 QKAGIKEDALDLDF
+1367 QKAGIKEDTLDLDF

-1410 EQQIARALKN
+1410 EQQIAKALRN

-1425 LNAQADK
+1425 LNAQTDK

-1439 GDLASGRILSSVDD
+1439 GDLASNRILSSVDD

-1493 FAKPGVRNIAIGA
+1493 FAKPGVRNTAIGA

-1533 PGGSAYESDYPK
+1533 PGGSAYESDYPR

-1572 DQIQK
+1572 DQIEK
-1577 FSAAASGLTNGN
+1577 FSTAASGLTNGN

-1606 QSIARSY
+1606 QSMARSY